1 MGKLYRSD
9 DKMIAGVCA
18 GIAENFGFDV
28 KLTRIIALLCI
39 VLGGLSVWL
48 YVILWLL
55 MPVKG
60 EKKSYAERM
69 KDRLENKQ

>member
-1 MGKLYRSD
+1 MGRLYRSN

-28 KLTRIIALLCI
+28 KLTRIIALLC
-39 VLGGLSVWL
+39 VVFGGLSLWI

-55 MPVKG
+55 MPLKDG
-60 EKKSYAERM
+60 SKSYAERM
-69 KDRLENKQ
+69 KDRLENK

>member
-1 MGKLYRSD
+1 MGRLYRSN

-28 KLTRIIALLCI
+28 KLTRIIALLC
-39 VLGGLSVWL
+39 VVFGGLSLWI

-55 MPVKG
+55 MPLKDDS
-60 EKKSYAERM
+60 KSYAERM
-69 KDRLENKQ
+69 KDRLENK